1 MAERIWS
8 ADWPSSTRRA
18 ISVRIDRAAA
28 ESESAT
34 DWLRQVGHLRL
45 EAIVRTRSSVVRGG
59 PSSTPLRTSATRTR
73 AMITNQLPRRKTAA
87 LRALLWLPAREE
99 ERRVGQ
105 K

>member
-18 ISVRIDRAAA
+18 IAVRIDRAAA

-34 DWLRQVGHLRL
+34 DWLRQIGHLRL

-59 PSSTPLRTSATRTR
+59 PSSTPLRTSATSTR
-73 AMITNQLPRRKTAA
+73 AMITSQLQRRKPGD
-87 LRALLWLPAREE
+87 LRALIWLLAR
-99 ERRVGQ
+99 RRQ
-105 K
+105 R